1 MSLVIAL
8 PLAERPKNSRLAQ
21 AEKGLGARR
30 AESSRPTAGD
40 ALRRARSAFESWLR
54 NTLRLAGD
62 GAWGAGGLDFPRAAI
77 EAELAGSQFGAAG
90 IEARPLYGELAY
102 HLARLDAL
110 AGTRRRPSAAF
121 GDLRNRVVDA
131 ALEILSLFSALEAE
145 RAALMAALDPLTG
158 LGGRRALEDCL
169 QQEWSRMQREGR
181 PCAVALLDIDRFK
194 EINDRHGHLSGDQV
208 LTRFAA
214 LLRANLRSYDGVFR
228 YGGEEFVLCLPGV
241 HAPVAKRPVDRIREA
256 AGRAAF
262 ATATGKPLRIS
273 FSAGVAELA
282 AAASPTQTLE
292 FADGALYRAKAE
304 GRNRVYLAAA
314 AAQSEQPA
322 G

>member
-1 MSLVIAL
+1 MSLAIAL
-8 PLAERPKNSRLAQ
+8 TLTETPKNSRHARS
-21 AEKGLGARR
+21 AEGLGVRR
-30 AESSRPTAGD
+30 AESPRPPAGD
-40 ALRRARSAFESWLR
+40 ALRRARGAFEGWLR
-54 NTLRLAGD
+54 GVLHRAGE
-62 GAWGAGGLDFPRAAI
+62 GARSSGGLSFPRAAI
-77 EAELAGSQFGAAG
+77 EAELAGSRFGAAD
-90 IEARPLYGELAY
+90 IESRPLYCELAY
-102 HLARLDAL
+102 HLARLGAL
-110 AGTRRRPSAAF
+110 AGEGRAPGTATVDF
-121 GDLRNRVVDA
+121 YNDVLDA

-158 LGGRRALEDCL
+158 LGGRRALDDCL

-194 EINDRHGHLSGDQV
+194 DINDRHGHMSGDQV
-208 LTRFAA
+208 LARFAA

-241 HAPVAKRPVDRIREA
+241 QAAVAKRLVDRIREA

-262 ATATGKPLRIS
+262 ATAVGKPLRIS

-282 AAASPTQTLE
+282 AAAAPTQTLE

-304 GRNRVYLAAA
+304 GRNRVYLAAS
-314 AAQSEQPA
+314 AAQAERPA